1 MRSKRRSSYNF
12 RIQDARGTLTS
23 NNERD
28 HRLAIFPSHGRCNQ
42 ETDAPTKVQLFFNRE
57 DNGVDKGR
65 GSRAR
70 ARDAINQ
77 RLVRMLVAC
86 LCGALRVTHVK
97 SVSRIVAFAIQ
108 RSRPSRRPFAEKSS
122 NSHCEIPGNWQ
133 EQREPFLRSLKKSQE
148 RAYNLRSE
156 DRERL
161 ASTRDQR

>member
-1 MRSKRRSSYNF
+1 MRSRRRSSYNF
-12 RIQDARGTLTS
+12 RIQDACGTRTS
-23 NNERD
+23 NDERD

-122 NSHCEIPGNWQ
+122 NSHCEIPGNC
-133 EQREPFLRSLKKSQE
+133 KSGE
-148 RAYNLRSE
+148 NRFF
-156 DRERL
+156 DR
-161 ASTRDQR
+161 